1 MALINN
7 PARDTI
13 SGIRKDLG
21 KQPSMYS
28 SGAARKQLQVPY
40 LEPAQTSDMLS
51 GLAQGSLSTLE
62 TIGAALDTPGAAVR
76 GALVGKPLSFLGE
89 NISGQKRV
97 TGSELTDYYGLTG
110 DDTNPYIKSAAG
122 FTAELALDPLAMIS
136 GPASAFTRG
145 GKAVRA
151 ANLLD
156 DAGDAAYA
164 ALGVSRAA
172 RNEALSGRRLYKQL
186 IDKGVPTTP
195 QNIKNFG
202 VIGPREARTGT
213 SVRQVAELPQTLLG
227 RNATSEA
234 KQRAASEVAERVS
247 RLEDYLRPLGST
259 FEDVAEQKITGNLG
273 LGYFSPEMTFEL
285 PGLAPAAQTLDALG
299 QFAKWN
305 PATRRTSA
313 LFQKK
318 VGGETSIPE
327 QLASMRKY
335 ESNVAQL
342 GIDSGKAALFGET
355 VRRAKMTD
363 EAKSLL
369 GSDDLLGPEG
379 RNFMIRMLEDV
390 GNATDKRISDG
401 IEGFDDILT
410 SYRNVTQGQQA
421 KSASLGMRGANMSSP
436 RYGNK
441 FFPRYADEIDF
452 GNRSRA
458 GGGALYGTR
467 DQSQLGRKAMYETPG
482 GTVDLIEASELTEMQ
497 KLIKGEDGSSLQA
510 AADEIKQYL
519 DTKHARGSDTARTR
533 EFDRFKMDSDTGDYA
548 KEYVLDS
555 KGNRVRARSKQTGKL
570 FDKTRR
576 IVDPEG
582 VEVISRKQA
591 EQIANFIKR
600 EHPKFTN
607 VSDEAL
613 KRPAGLRGSGIYQA
627 HPLQALGRNAR
638 AQGQIQDNAKLIY
651 GELAQD
657 AAQQSM
663 RPNMDVENIR
673 GLGKGYKRLDRALNE
688 ISQETSLVRQR
699 GVPAEQVRNN
709 LKESLR
715 RELDLPT
722 GQDIDLKKFAVSDD
736 VVERLRKTKNF
747 YTSDKAQDEILGY
760 LDQYTGLFKSLLL
773 AFPSRHTRDMYSN
786 AISVY
791 FEVGNPMTA
800 HWGFSAAKMI
810 YAGEYEAAEEML
822 RLIPKYKNIYNQ
834 TIKGQGS
841 EAASLALREAFVKDT
856 AESGVLR
863 GLASSDLTTTLP
875 GEGKLNQ
882 LLPGIN
888 KTTYG
893 TTFGELGK
901 GYSAEDFFSVRGI
914 GLNPEMAPMR
924 TKNPFLNFS
933 EKLSDYS
940 DGIARLG
947 GMLAMMKQGN
957 APEYAAKRLSSALV
971 DYSSL
976 TNFERGV
983 IKRFI
988 FPWWS
993 YNSRIGKYAVE
1004 SMIQRP
1010 GGGYAQMI
1018 RAMSTL
1024 QRPDDD
1030 TYIPDALRQSFAMRV
1045 PYEDVPLLKNAA
1057 DFLGFGQGDTT
1068 TFLRDFDVPGV
1079 DMLSLIAMKPTA
1091 FGSIQDTASNIAL
1104 QAHAPVQQMMALAS
1118 GQDIFSK
1125 RPLAEARTSLDK
1137 IYSGLTG
1144 NENARLNPLLK
1155 IGASLV
1161 PSPRLAG
1168 VAGNLLDPRLPQGQR
1183 AVKTLVNALSGV
1195 KLQDVSP
1202 QYQLSEARRKAAEQL
1217 EGFMTDYTESYI
1229 PKDRLSQVPEELMP
1243 YYQLYRTLGKE
1254 LRDRRKAAKEQ

>member
-1 MALINN
+1 MALN
-7 PARDTI
+7 PSREF
-13 SGIRKDLG
+13 KDAQKAKKNASL
-21 KQPSMYS
+21 YS
-28 SGAARKQLQVPY
+28 SSASRKLQVPY
-40 LEPAQTSDMLS
+40 LKPQQTSDMLS
-51 GLAQGSLSTLE
+51 GLASGSLSTLE
-62 TIGAALDTPGAAVR
+62 TIGTALDTPGAFVR
-76 GALVGKPLSFLGE
+76 GTLAGKPLSFLGE

-97 TGSELTDYYGLTG
+97 TGEDLTDFIGLTSE
-110 DDTNPYIKSAAG
+110 DSNPYLKTLAG
-122 FTAELALDPLAMIS
+122 FTTEVALDPFAMFS
-136 GPASAFTRG
+136 GPASAFTKG

-164 ALGVSRAA
+164 ALGATRTA
-172 RNEALSGRRLYKQL
+172 RNEALSGRRLYKKL
-186 IDKGVPTTP
+186 VDKGVPITP
-195 QNIKNFG
+195 GNIKRFG

-213 SVRQVAELPQTLLG
+213 SVRQIAELPTAMLGNNASKEAREKALLEVQG
-227 RNATSEA
+227 RVA
-234 KQRAASEVAERVS
+234 K
-247 RLEDYLRPLGST
+247 LEDYLRPQGMSYS
-259 FEDVAEQKITGNLG
+259 DVAEQNITGNLG
-273 LGYFSPEMTFEL
+273 VGYFSPAATFEL
-285 PGLAPAAQTLDALG
+285 PGLAPAAKTLDAIG

-313 LFQKK
+313 LFQKS

-342 GIDSGKAALFGET
+342 GIDSGKAAGFAET
-355 VRRAKMTD
+355 VRRSKMTD

-379 RNFMIRMLEDV
+379 RNFMIRMIEDV
-390 GNATDKRISDG
+390 GNTTDKKISDG
-401 IEGFDDILT
+401 IDGFDNILT
-410 SYRNVTQGQQA
+410 GYRNLTESQQA
-421 KSASLGMRGANMSSP
+421 KSKLLGMPGSNMRSP
-436 RYGNK
+436 RYDNP
-441 FFPRYADEIDF
+441 FFPRYADEVDF
-452 GNRSRA
+452 GQRSKA
-458 GGGALYGTR
+458 GGSALYGTR

-482 GTVDLIEASELTEMQ
+482 GLVDLIEASELTEMQ
-497 KLIKGEDGSSLQA
+497 KLIKNEEGSSIQA
-510 AADEIKQYL
+510 AATEIKQYL
-519 DTKHARGSDTARTR
+519 DSKHARGSPTARLR
-533 EFDRFKMDSDTGDYA
+533 EFDRFKIDPKTGDYA
-548 KEYVLDS
+548 KELVLDA
-555 KGNRVRARSKQTGKL
+555 KGNTTRVRNKKTGEL

-582 VEVISRKQA
+582 TEVISPKQA
-591 EQIANFIKR
+591 EKIVNFIKR

-613 KRPAGLRGSGIYQA
+613 KRPAGLRGSGIYQT
-627 HPLQALGRNAR
+627 HPLQAMGRNVR
-638 AQGQIQDNAKLIY
+638 AQGQIQSNAKLIY
-651 GELAQD
+651 GELAED
-657 AAQQSM
+657 AAELFT
-663 RPNMDVENIR
+663 REGDKVENIR
-673 GLGKGYKRLDRALNE
+673 GLGKGYKRLDRAFNE
-688 ISQETSLVRQR
+688 ISKETALVRQR
-699 GVPAEQVRNN
+699 GRPAEVVRQN
-709 LKESLR
+709 LKDRLR
-715 RELDLPT
+715 QELDIPLDK
-722 GQDIDLKKFAVSDD
+722 DIDLKKFAVSDD
-736 VVERLRKTKNF
+736 VVERLIKAKNF
-747 YTSDKAQDEILGY
+747 YTSDKAQNEILGY

-834 TIKGQGS
+834 TVKGQGS

-856 AESGVLR
+856 AESGILR

-875 GEGKLNQ
+875 GEGKLGQ

-901 GYSAEDFFSVRGI
+901 GYSPQDFFSVRGV

-924 TKNPFLNFS
+924 TKNPMLNFS

-1004 SMIQRP
+1004 SLIQRP
-1010 GGGYAQMI
+1010 GGGYAQMV
-1018 RAMSTL
+1018 RAMSTM
-1024 QRPDDD
+1024 QRPNDD
-1030 TYIPDALRQSFAMRV
+1030 TYIPDALRQSFAVRV
-1045 PYEDVPLLKNAA
+1045 PYEDVPLIKNAA

-1079 DMLSLIAMKPTA
+1079 DMLSLIASKPTA
-1091 FGSIQDTASNIAL
+1091 FGSVQDTATNIAL
-1104 QAHAPVQQMMALAS
+1104 QAHAPVQQMMSLAS
-1118 GQDIFSK
+1118 GQDLFSK
-1125 RPLAEARTSLDK
+1125 RPLAEARSSLDK
-1137 IYSGLTG
+1137 IYAGLTG
-1144 NENARLNPLLK
+1144 NEQARLNPLLK
-1155 IGASLV
+1155 IGASLI
-1161 PSPRLAG
+1161 PSPRIAG

-1183 AVKTLVNALSGV
+1183 VAKTLINALSGI

-1202 QYQLSEARRKAAEQL
+1202 QYELSEARRKAAEQL
-1217 EGFMTDYTESYI
+1217 QGFMTDYTESYI
-1229 PKDRLSQVPEELMP
+1229 PEDRLSQVPQELMP
-1243 YYQLYRTLGKE
+1243 YYQLYRTLGRD
-1254 LRDRRKAAKEQ
+1254 LRDKRKAAKQ